1 MTVEVGGIWVDHET
15 SVQVYDVNDRAVFFR
30 YLHGTPAGLL
40 DAIGTMSVVSFEQ
53 RYTEVDV
60 FEAQNPKV
68 KPGQEWWNRRS
79 PRHTVTVV
87 SVLNDVVTYRYNTGL
102 NQDDYAADAV
112 DKFIANFTSTVS
124 APKDTTDISEWPT
137 HALFRFNEQSNTL
150 HYHSWTVAERQQ
162 NQVYPDMAL
171 LKVPIDW
178 SQATWEVE
186 PL

>member
-68 KPGQEWWNRRS
+68 KPGQEWWNRRNPARKARVLSVLSGVVTFEHLYKDATPEPDALFETRFVEDYTNAVSYPTAEEVQDWPLRAHFSVVAVDQESKPSVRFVGWELS
-79 PRHTVTVV
+79 PARLHPDEAVV
-87 SVLNDVVTYRYNTGL
+87 S
-102 NQDDYAADAV
+102 
-112 DKFIANFTSTVS
+112 
-124 APKDTTDISEWPT
+124 
-137 HALFRFNEQSNTL
+137 
-150 HYHSWTVAERQQ
+150 
-162 NQVYPDMAL
+162 
-171 LKVPIDW
+171 VPIDW